1 MEIREK
7 SRINVEWK
15 VNLYD
20 YNNEKVDEIVT
31 KFSKKYGMPK
41 SNIKVS
47 PKFIMVGK
55 NGEEIK
61 STGDIIMNIQD
72 PAFQQNLFKEYIE
85 INGITDYDFEL
96 IKSIDAE
103 INSKIDYDIYDKY
116 RRYSIKW
123 IRWSNFLSY
132 GEDNFFD
139 FTTLKGFTLLNGE
152 PSNQSGKTTFAI
164 DLIHFLLFGKTDKAS
179 TLDRIFN
186 KHIPSATEVSV
197 EGCISIDNVDYVI
210 RRKITRPSLSKRTS
224 KSKSTQKVEYYK
236 IVGKDMETLEDY
248 VESEHGESS
257 VKTNKIIK
265 ETIGK
270 ESDFDLIMSITEDN
284 LDDLLRQK
292 ETERGRLLSR
302 WIGLLPLEQKDTLA
316 REKFNS
322 SIKPYLLSNR
332 YNIEDLN
339 TEITAF
345 NEAIDESNKTIDGC
359 KADINNYDKEISES
373 ETLKNNLLSAKQ
385 DVDKNIAN
393 IDIETLKRSIDDCI
407 ADGKKKKEQLEIIE
421 KEINEIGEINFSVTE
436 YDAKVE
442 ERANVLAK
450 KTTAAH
456 EYKTVKD
463 TIEHLRKSEFCP
475 TCGRKLDNVDNSEKI
490 SQLETQLKDIER
502 NGKEL
507 GEKMTILDNEIL
519 KLKTDREKFNNHSSL
534 VVKKSALEVNIS
546 KLREK
551 YKDYTQQMKEYNKN
565 MEAISKNNELDIKIR
580 NISDKITNTRYSR
593 ELSSKKVTQEEKNIE
608 NYKKNIEDRN
618 KVIDKIK
625 EEEKVIKNWK
635 IYLEMVGK
643 NGVSKMVLRNTL
655 PILNANISKMLYNV
669 CDFNVEISINE
680 KNDVVFYI
688 IKDGIKSDLSSG
700 SGFEKTA
707 SALALRSVLANIS
720 TIPRSNI
727 VIIDEVW
734 GRVAKENLENVKS
747 IMDRMLDDYSA
758 IILISHLDSVN
769 DWCKNK
775 ITVVKKDNIS
785 KLKVAVSE

>member
-7 SRINVEWK
+7 SSIKVEWK
-15 VNLYD
+15 VNPYD
-20 YNNEKVDEIVT
+20 YNNEKVDEIIT
-31 KFSKKYGMPK
+31 KLSKKYGMPK
-41 SNIKVS
+41 SKINVS
-47 PKFIMVGK
+47 PKFIMLND
-55 NGEEIK
+55 NGDEIK

-72 PAFQQNLFKEYIE
+72 PLFQQNLFKEYIE
-85 INGITDYDFEL
+85 INGITDYDFDM

-197 EGCISIDNVDYVI
+197 EGCITIDNVDYVI

-302 WIGLLPLEQKDTLA
+302 WIGLLPLEQKDELA

-345 NEAIDESNKTIDGC
+345 NEAIDESNKTIDDC

-373 ETLKNNLLSAKQ
+373 ETLKNTLLSAKQ

-393 IDIETLKRSIDDCI
+393 IDIETLKRSIEDCI
-407 ADGKKKKEQLEIIE
+407 SDGKKKKEQLESIE

-507 GEKMTILDNEIL
+507 GEKMTILDNEISR
-519 KLKTDREKFNNHSSL
+519 LKTDREKFNNHSSL

-608 NYKKNIEDRN
+608 SYKKNIEDRN

-775 ITVVKKDNIS
+775 ITVIKKDNIS
-785 KLKVAVSE
+785 RLKVTVSD

>member
-15 VNLYD
+15 VNPYD

-197 EGCISIDNVDYVI
+197 EGCITIDNVDYVI

-373 ETLKNNLLSAKQ
+373 ETLKNTLLSAKQ

-393 IDIETLKRSIDDCI
+393 IDIETLKRSIEDCI
-407 ADGKKKKEQLEIIE
+407 ADGKKKKEQLESIE

-507 GEKMTILDNEIL
+507 GEKMTILDNEISR
-519 KLKTDREKFNNHSSL
+519 LKTDREKFNNHSSL

-785 KLKVAVSE
+785 RLKVAVSD

>member
-7 SRINVEWK
+7 SRIKVEWK
-15 VNLYD
+15 VNPYD

-41 SNIKVS
+41 SNINVS

-72 PAFQQNLFKEYIE
+72 PAFQQKLFKEYIE

-197 EGCISIDNVDYVI
+197 EGCITIDNVDYVI

-373 ETLKNNLLSAKQ
+373 ETLKNTLLSAKQ

-407 ADGKKKKEQLEIIE
+407 ADGKKKKEQLESIE
-421 KEINEIGEINFSVTE
+421 KEINEIGEIIFSVTE

-769 DWCKNK
+769 DWCENK

-785 KLKVAVSE
+785 RLKVAVSD

>member
-15 VNLYD
+15 VNPYD

-197 EGCISIDNVDYVI
+197 EGCITIDNVDYVI

-373 ETLKNNLLSAKQ
+373 ETLKNTLLSSKQ

-393 IDIETLKRSIDDCI
+393 IDIETLKRSIEDCI
-407 ADGKKKKEQLEIIE
+407 ADGKKKKEQLESIE

-507 GEKMTILDNEIL
+507 GEKMTILDNEISR
-519 KLKTDREKFNNHSSL
+519 LKTDREKFNNHSSL

-785 KLKVAVSE
+785 RLKVAVSD

>member
-15 VNLYD
+15 VNPYD

-197 EGCISIDNVDYVI
+197 EGCITIDNVDYVI

-393 IDIETLKRSIDDCI
+393 IDIETLKRSIEDCI
-407 ADGKKKKEQLEIIE
+407 ADGKKKKEQLESIE

-507 GEKMTILDNEIL
+507 GEKMTILDNEISR
-519 KLKTDREKFNNHSSL
+519 LKTDREKFNNHSSL

-785 KLKVAVSE
+785 RLKVAVSD

>member
-7 SRINVEWK
+7 SRIKVEWK
-15 VNLYD
+15 VNPYD

-197 EGCISIDNVDYVI
+197 EGCITIDNVDYVI

-373 ETLKNNLLSAKQ
+373 ETFKNTLLSAKQ

-393 IDIETLKRSIDDCI
+393 IDIETLKRSIEDCI
-407 ADGKKKKEQLEIIE
+407 ADGKKKKEQLESIE

-507 GEKMTILDNEIL
+507 GEKMTILDNEISR
-519 KLKTDREKFNNHSSL
+519 LKTDREKFNNHSSL

-785 KLKVAVSE
+785 RLKVAVSD

>member
-7 SRINVEWK
+7 SRIKVEWK
-15 VNLYD
+15 VNPYD

-197 EGCISIDNVDYVI
+197 EGCITIDNVDYVI

-373 ETLKNNLLSAKQ
+373 ETLKNTLLSAKQ

-393 IDIETLKRSIDDCI
+393 IDIETLKRSIEDCI
-407 ADGKKKKEQLEIIE
+407 ADGKKKKEQLESIE

-442 ERANVLAK
+442 ERANILAK

-507 GEKMTILDNEIL
+507 GEKMTILDNEISR
-519 KLKTDREKFNNHSSL
+519 LKTDREKFNNHSSL

-608 NYKKNIEDRN
+608 SYKKNIEDRN

-785 KLKVAVSE
+785 RLKVAVSD